1 MYEKKCVDDPSGS
14 ALVIVLLI
22 LIALTILGYAC
33 IHSGIIELKITSNE
47 RQMRQ
52 GFYLAEGAA
61 MDGIQRLSALTFD
74 DLSEQIAFWH
84 HSSRNGDPLFNFR
97 DPAQWMQGDDDQKPN
112 CVASAIDPDAF
123 IAVVEHKVATAS
135 SLVMTD
141 TRLYQN
147 RIYGFCIKYGA
158 DNLVE
163 IGFNLRY

>member
-1 MYEKKCVDDPSGS
+1 MYGNKYVGDSSGS

-22 LIALTILGYAC
+22 LIALTILGFAC

-52 GFYLAEGAA
+52 GFYLAESAA
-61 MDGIQRLSALTFD
+61 MDGIQRLSALNLD
-74 DLSEQIAFWH
+74 DMSEQVAFWH
-84 HSSRNGDPLFNFR
+84 HSSRNGGPLLNFR
-97 DPAQWMQGDDDQKPN
+97 DPAQWVKDGDDQNAN

-147 RIYGFCIKYGA
+147 RIYGFCTKYGA